1 MVDGFGG
8 ATTTNTS
15 SNQFSESDKAVG
27 EQYPAVLIVDSTV
40 EDSAILLDGLVPGT
54 HVVRAEAG
62 KLAEVAQELEALAPA
77 SAVHILTHGEP
88 GAFTLGGE
96 RIDAAS
102 LENRTPIAN
111 ALAHVAA
118 TASSIA
124 LWACNV
130 GKTQIGVRFL
140 DALSNLTGASVY
152 ASDQPV
158 GASSGGGSWHI
169 GIQSPFTMQAQ
180 TAYPHTLPASNEN
193 FDDKT
198 LAGSTGT
205 SFVVDDWTFTADT
218 AVNFATADSGD
229 VGFSFQ
235 LTTDGGAGDHAI
247 FVNYNGGVIEDGFG
261 FKTTDGTNFSLESF
275 DLQNIV
281 NGGSLT
287 VTVTIL
293 SDAATVGSGTFD
305 LTTTS
310 TSNGITWTYGGLDPS
325 VINNQ
330 GHYGSFSFS
339 TAYQNVDEIRLVYS
353 GGVNAGTFAIDNI
366 VVGVAVL
373 PNSAPD
379 LGGTPADDTA
389 TEDVATAIDLSAYNV
404 SDGDGD
410 TITLTL
416 AVDRGTIASTDGN
429 GTTAGVT
436 VATSGTTSMTLQGSE
451 LDLNNYLNDTTKIT
465 FTTDSNDTTSAT
477 LTVTPNDGTEDGTAD
492 TVAITITPVNDAPVL
507 DNTQSPTLTAINED
521 AGDDDGSGAD
531 GDDDATN
538 NANNTGT
545 TVATMV
551 VNSSITDADGSA
563 VESIAVTVVDNT
575 NGVWQYSTNGGT
587 SWNNFSGVTGLS
599 IDIETSARLLDSTS
613 LVRFVPDADY
623 NGSATITFRA
633 WDESSGSVGGTANA
647 STNGGSTAFSTASDT
662 AAVTVNAVND
672 DPTIS
677 GLVTD
682 VSVTEDTAS
691 NVDFSAVTFADVDSA
706 SMTVTLTAS
715 AGTFSTPADGAGV
728 GGGVTE
734 TLVNST
740 TITLVGAPA
749 DINTYLDTASNIQYT
764 GASNVSG
771 NDVATITVTGNDGD
785 GSGDVAL
792 GTVNVDIANVNDDPG
807 ATGVPTDVTVTE
819 DTASNVNLSAIT
831 LSDVDSANVTLTL
844 TASAGTFSTPA
855 DGAGVGGGV
864 TETLVNATTITLAGA
879 PADIN
884 TYLDTLS
891 NIQYTGAS
899 NVNGNDAATITAT
912 VNDGDGSGDVA
923 LGTINLDITAVNDDP
938 TISGLVTDVSV
949 TEDTASNVDFSAVT
963 FADVDSASMTVTL
976 TASAGTFSTPADG
989 AGVGGGVTETL
1000 VNSTTITLVGAP
1012 ADINTYLDTAS
1023 NIQYTGASNASG
1035 NDAATITV
1043 TGNDGDGSGDV
1054 ALGTVNVDIT
1064 AVNDAPVLNPA
1075 FTPTLTAIDEDAGDD
1090 DGSGADGDDD
1100 ATANANNTGD
1110 TVASIVA
1117 DGSITDVDGA
1127 APESIAV
1134 TAVDN
1139 TNGSWQFSTD
1149 GGTNWTS
1156 INSGTTSDSNALLL
1170 DSTDMLRFVPGA
1182 DYSGSSTI
1190 TFRGWDQTSGVAG
1203 TFVDASTN
1211 GGTTAFS
1218 SSTDTA
1224 SVTVNAV
1231 NDVPVFTGLDGTP
1244 SFTEGGSVV
1253 ALDGDVTVSDAELD
1267 SLNGGNGDY
1276 SGATLTVVRNG
1287 GANTNDSLSV
1297 VSGGNLTVA
1306 GGPNGG
1312 GTITAGGNVIATI
1325 ADAGDDDELTITF
1338 ADNGTTPTTALVNE
1352 VMQAIR
1358 YSNSSNDPSASVQID
1373 WSLSDGNSADA
1384 QGSGDNPGIATGSTT
1399 VSITSVNDAPTLS
1412 ATGQN
1417 PTFTEGG
1424 ASSDLFS
1431 GVTADTIE
1439 AGQTITSMTLTV
1451 TNVSDGAD
1459 ESLTFD
1465 GSTVQLTNGNVV
1477 NTATNG
1483 LTVSVS
1489 VVGTTATVSFTGAT
1503 LTEAQ
1508 LQTLVDGMAY
1518 ANASDDPTTAGN
1530 RVVTITGITDSGGTA
1545 NGGTDAATPNL
1556 TSTVGLTPVN
1566 DAPVISNLNGD
1577 SASEVVSGSGAQDVT
1592 DLNDVTVTN
1601 ADSADYNGGSLLL
1614 TQGSGTAN
1622 GSWGVDGTTVT
1633 SGGDATIAA
1642 GETISVGGTAIGT
1655 VHATNDGQGGSTLQI
1670 DFDTADSTSANIQ
1683 TLIRA
1688 LTYDGPSGIGARVFT
1703 LTLNDGDGTAN
1714 GGDEDTAATF
1724 TLTVTPNPPV
1734 ISNVDG
1740 DSFTFTEG
1748 DSATLLD
1755 VSSNAT
1761 LTDADSANFDGGN
1774 ITVGYQSGQQ
1784 ADDRIEIDTSGTVSL
1799 SAGMTAGSTVSVG
1812 GTAIGTIDV
1821 GATGGS
1827 SEDLTITFNSS
1838 ATPARVQDLIQAL
1851 QYNNASGDDPTDGD
1865 RVVRISVTDAG
1876 SNSATGTAD
1885 VTVTVDAV
1893 NDEPTLTATG
1903 SDPTFTEDGSAADL
1917 FSGVTASTVESGQT
1931 VSSLTLTVT
1940 NVADTGSEILNIDGT
1955 AVTLDDAESGTTA
1968 TNSLTYNVSVTAGT
1982 ATVTLTGGTMSE
1994 AAVQTLVDGLSY
2006 ENTSSMPSDTSNRV
2020 VTITSMVDSG
2030 GTANSGDDTAALA
2043 LSSTV
2048 DVVAVNDAPV
2058 LDNTQSP
2065 VLTAIDE
2072 DAGDDDGSG
2081 ADGDDDATN
2090 NANNTGNTVASIV
2103 VDNSITDSDGSP
2115 MEAIAVTAVDSDQ
2128 GTWQFSINGGTSWTN
2143 INAGTTNDNN
2153 ALLLR
2158 STDML
2163 RFIPNADATGTET
2176 VTFRAWDQSTGTAG
2190 TFADADPNGGTTAF
2204 SSATDTASITVN
2216 PVNDAP
2222 TVSLPANVTVTEET
2236 ASNVDLS
2243 AANFGDIDSAT
2254 ITVTLSIDAG
2264 TFSAPADGAGVGG
2277 GVTETHVN
2285 ATTITLAG
2293 APDDIDTYLDTASNI
2308 QYTSVLDADTAGA
2321 ATITVTA
2328 NDGDGSGDVSLGTVS
2343 VDVTGVNDLPTSSGG
2358 SISTAEDNNKAFA
2371 ESNFNFSDVDTAD
2384 TLQSVRIDTLPS
2396 TGTLKLSGV
2405 DVTAGDVIAVA
2416 DIGNL
2421 TYTPPSN
2428 QSGSTSF
2435 TYTVNDGTGFAT
2447 STATM
2452 NVSVSARNDAPNNIS
2467 LSNSSV
2473 KETVPGAVI
2482 GTVSATDVDDDNS
2495 TLIYTVSDSRFIID
2509 ANNQLKLKA
2518 GQTLDFETE
2527 STVTVTLTATDD
2539 EGASDSDDFTITVI
2553 DVNEITG
2560 GNDPDTLDGGDDDD
2574 FVMALGGNDRVNT
2587 GNGRDTIDGGDGND
2601 DINGGGDDDFLKG
2614 GTGNDTVDGGS
2625 GNDLVY
2631 AGLGDLGNDT
2641 VLGNSGF
2648 DSLGGGAGDDSIN
2661 GGDNDDLLWG
2671 RFGSDTVDGGT
2682 GDDMLYNGEGNDT
2695 VIGGTGDDTLW
2706 AGNDDDLLSG
2716 GDGDDVFIFGANSGN
2731 DTITDFEVANDALD
2745 LQYSGAGF
2753 GALADVQAAASDV
2766 TQNGQDG
2773 LLIDLGN
2780 GQSVFLIGLDTGD
2793 LASMTITI

>member
-8 ATTTNTS
+8 ATTTNTCF
-15 SNQFSESDKAVG
+15 NQFSESDKAVG

-62 KLAEVAQELEALAPA
+62 KLAEVARELEALAPT

-102 LENRTPIAN
+102 LESGTPIAR

-130 GKTQIGVRFL
+130 GKSQIGARFL

-180 TAYPHTLPASNEN
+180 TAYPHTLPTIGTTNFGTGLTALSTDSAGPATNVGGSGLSASYSGDTTGVDIVIGDPQNLASVDADGNTQYGEGTAGTDSSLVFGN
-193 FDDKT
+193 F
-198 LAGSTGT
+198 AGAGGVAGT
-205 SFVVDDWTFTADT
+205 VQTINYISLKSDNGTDTFNLDGFSIYYRGTAGQTFTVT
-218 AVNFATADSGD
+218 AHDASGT
-229 VGFSFQ
+229 Q
-235 LTTDGGAGDHAI
+235 I
-247 FVNYNGGVIEDGFG
+247 
-261 FKTTDGTNFSLESF
+261 
-275 DLQNIV
+275 
-281 NGGSLT
+281 
-287 VTVTIL
+287 
-293 SDAATVGSGTFD
+293 GSGITLNSF
-305 LTTTS
+305 TTS
-310 TSNGITWTYGGLDPS
+310 TDNAFENYTVGYQAVSDGTLGSNFNNIVEFRITPSDPSTMAFVGLD
-325 VINNQ
+325 
-330 GHYGSFSFS
+330 
-339 TAYQNVDEIRLVYS
+339 D
-353 GGVNAGTFAIDNI
+353 I
-366 VVGVAVL
+366 VVSAAIT
-373 PNSAPD
+373 NSAPD
-379 LGGTPADDTA
+379 LGGTPLDDTA

-404 SDGDGD
+404 SDSDGD

-436 VATSGTTSMTLQGSE
+436 VATSGTTSMTLQGSAA
-451 LDLNNYLNDTTKIT
+451 DLNTYLNDTTKIT

-492 TVAITITPVNDAPVL
+492 TVTISISAVNDDPGATGVPTDVTVTEDTASNVDLSATSFSDVDSASITVTLALSGGTFSSPANGAGAGAGVTATLVNATTITLAGAPADISTYLDTASNIQYTGASNVNGNDAATITV
-507 DNTQSPTLTAINED
+507 TAND
-521 AGDDDGSGAD
+521 GDGSG
-531 GDDDATN
+531 N
-538 NANNTGT
+538 
-545 TVATMV
+545 VAM
-551 VNSSITDADGSA
+551 G
-563 VESIAVTVVDNT
+563 
-575 NGVWQYSTNGGT
+575 
-587 SWNNFSGVTGLS
+587 
-599 IDIETSARLLDSTS
+599 
-613 LVRFVPDADY
+613 
-623 NGSATITFRA
+623 
-633 WDESSGSVGGTANA
+633 
-647 STNGGSTAFSTASDT
+647 
-662 AAVTVNAVND
+662 TVNLDITAVND

-682 VSVTEDTAS
+682 VTVTEDTAS

-715 AGTFSTPADGAGV
+715 AGTFSAPGEGAGV

-749 DINTYLDTASNIQYT
+749 DIS
-764 GASNVSG
+764 
-771 NDVATITVTGNDGD
+771 
-785 GSGDVAL
+785 
-792 GTVNVDIANVNDDPG
+792 
-807 ATGVPTDVTVTE
+807 
-819 DTASNVNLSAIT
+819 
-831 LSDVDSANVTLTL
+831 
-844 TASAGTFSTPA
+844 
-855 DGAGVGGGV
+855 
-864 TETLVNATTITLAGA
+864 
-879 PADIN
+879 
-884 TYLDTLS
+884 
-891 NIQYTGAS
+891 
-899 NVNGNDAATITAT
+899 
-912 VNDGDGSGDVA
+912 
-923 LGTINLDITAVNDDP
+923 
-938 TISGLVTDVSV
+938 
-949 TEDTASNVDFSAVT
+949 
-963 FADVDSASMTVTL
+963 
-976 TASAGTFSTPADG
+976 
-989 AGVGGGVTETL
+989 
-1000 VNSTTITLVGAP
+1000 
-1012 ADINTYLDTAS
+1012 TYLDTAS
-1023 NIQYTGASNASG
+1023 NIQYTGASNANG

-1064 AVNDAPVLNPA
+1064 AANDAPVLNPA
-1075 FTPTLTAIDEDAGDD
+1075 FTPTLTAIDEDVLDASN
-1090 DGSGADGDDD
+1090 SGA
-1100 ATANANNTGD
+1100 
-1110 TVASIVA
+1110 TVAAIVA

-1139 TNGSWQFSTD
+1139 TNGTWQFSTD

-1190 TFRGWDQTSGVAG
+1190 TFRGWDQTSGAAG

-1253 ALDGDVTVSDAELD
+1253 ALDGNVTISDAELD
-1267 SLNGGNGDY
+1267 SLNGGSGDY
-1276 SGATLTVVRNG
+1276 SGASLTVLRNG
-1287 GANTNDSLSV
+1287 GANANDSLSV

-1312 GTITAGGNVIATI
+1312 GTITAGGSVIATI
-1325 ADAGDDDELTITF
+1325 SNAGDDDELTITF
-1338 ADNGTTPTTALVNE
+1338 QDVGTTPTTALVNE

-1358 YSNSSNDPSASVQID
+1358 YSNSSNDPAASVQID
-1373 WSLSDGNSADA
+1373 WSLSDGNSANA

-1399 VSITSVNDAPTLS
+1399 VSITGVNDAPTLS
-1412 ATGQN
+1412 ATGSDPN
-1417 PTFTEGG
+1417 FIEGG
-1424 ASSDLFS
+1424 ANSDLFS
-1431 GVTADTIE
+1431 GVTADTVE

-1459 ESLTFD
+1459 ETLTFD
-1465 GSTVQLTNGNVV
+1465 GSTIQLTNGNVV

-1508 LQTLVDGMAY
+1508 FQTLVDGMAY

-1530 RVVTITGITDSGGTA
+1530 RVVTITGIADSGGTA
-1545 NGGTDAATPNL
+1545 NGGSDTAAPNI
-1556 TSTVGLTPVN
+1556 TSTVSLTAVN
-1566 DAPVISNLNGD
+1566 DAPGIANLNGD
-1577 SASEVVSGSGAQDVT
+1577 SASEIIAGPSAQDVT

-1601 ADSADYNGGSLLL
+1601 VDSADYNGGSLTLSQL
-1614 TQGSGTAN
+1614 SGTAN
-1622 GSWGVDGTTVT
+1622 GNWGVDGTTVT
-1633 SGGDATIAA
+1633 SGGDGTIAA

-1670 DFDTADSTSANIQ
+1670 DFDTANATSANIQ

-1688 LTYDGPSGIGARVFT
+1688 LTFEGPSGIGARAFT

-1748 DSATLLD
+1748 DSATLID

-1774 ITVGYQSGQQ
+1774 LTATFQSGGQ
-1784 ADDRIEIDTSGTVSL
+1784 AAEDLLTFDTSGTVSL
-1799 SAGMTAGSTVSVG
+1799 AGTTAGSNVSVG
-1812 GTAIGTIDV
+1812 GTIVGTLGNNIAA
-1821 GATGGS
+1821 GN
-1827 SEDLTITFNSS
+1827 DLVVNFNTD
-1838 ATPARVQDLIQAL
+1838 ATPARVQDLLRAIQ
-1851 QYNNASGDDPTDGD
+1851 YDNTGGDNPTDGD
-1865 RVVRISVTDAG
+1865 RVVRVTIVDAG
-1876 SNSATGTAD
+1876 TDPASGSADITINVDPVNDNPTGATLPTD
-1885 VTVTVDAV
+1885 VTVTEDTASDVDLSAANFTDDDSASITVTLTIDDGTFSSPASGAAVGAGVTATLVNATTITLVGDADDIDTYLDTASRIQYTGSSNTNGNDAATITVTANDGDGSGNVAIGTVNIDITAV
-1893 NDEPTLTATG
+1893 NDDPTGATLPTDVTVTEDTASNVDLSTANFGDVDSASITVTLTIDDGTFSTPADGAGVGAGVTETLVNATTITLVGAPDDIDTYLDTASRIQYTG
-1903 SDPTFTEDGSAADL
+1903 SADTNGDNAA
-1917 FSGVTASTVESGQT
+1917 
-1931 VSSLTLTVT
+1931 TLTVT
-1940 NVADTGSEILNIDGT
+1940 ANDGDGSGDVAIGTVNID
-1955 AVTLDDAESGTTA
+1955 
-1968 TNSLTYNVSVTAGT
+1968 
-1982 ATVTLTGGTMSE
+1982 
-1994 AAVQTLVDGLSY
+1994 
-2006 ENTSSMPSDTSNRV
+2006 
-2020 VTITSMVDSG
+2020 IT
-2030 GTANSGDDTAALA
+2030 
-2043 LSSTV
+2043 
-2048 DVVAVNDAPV
+2048 AVNDDP
-2058 LDNTQSP
+2058 T
-2065 VLTAIDE
+2065 
-2072 DAGDDDGSG
+2072 G
-2081 ADGDDDATN
+2081 ATLPTDV
-2090 NANNTGNTVASIV
+2090 TVI
-2103 VDNSITDSDGSP
+2103 
-2115 MEAIAVTAVDSDQ
+2115 E
-2128 GTWQFSINGGTSWTN
+2128 
-2143 INAGTTNDNN
+2143 
-2153 ALLLR
+2153 
-2158 STDML
+2158 
-2163 RFIPNADATGTET
+2163 
-2176 VTFRAWDQSTGTAG
+2176 
-2190 TFADADPNGGTTAF
+2190 
-2204 SSATDTASITVN
+2204 DTAS
-2216 PVNDAP
+2216 D
-2222 TVSLPANVTVTEET
+2222 
-2236 ASNVDLS
+2236 VDLS
-2243 AANFGDIDSAT
+2243 AANFGDVDSAS

-2264 TFSAPADGAGVGG
+2264 TFSTPADGAGVGG
-2277 GVTETHVN
+2277 GVTATLVN

-2293 APDDIDTYLDTASNI
+2293 APDDIDTYLDTASRI
-2308 QYTSVLDADTAGA
+2308 QYTTAADVDTADA

-2328 NDGDGSGDVSLGTVS
+2328 NDGDGSGDVAIGTVS

-2358 SISTAEDNNKAFA
+2358 SIATAEDTSKAFA
-2371 ESNFNFSDVDTAD
+2371 ESNFNFSDVDTGD

-2405 DVTAGDVIAVA
+2405 AVTAGDVIAVA

-2421 TYTPPSN
+2421 TYSPPSN

-2482 GTVSATDVDDDNS
+2482 GTVSATDVDDNVL
-2495 TLIYTVSDSRFIID
+2495 TYTVSDSRFIID

-2518 GQTLDFETE
+2518 GETLDFETE

-2574 FVMALGGNDRVNT
+2574 FVLALGGNDRVNT

-2641 VLGNSGF
+2641 VLGSGGF

-2682 GDDMLYNGEGNDT
+2682 GDDMLYNGEGSDT
-2695 VIGGTGDDTLW
+2695 VIGGSGDDTLW

-2780 GQSVFLIGLDTGD
+2780 GQSVFLVGLDTGD